1 MNGKREPLM
10 GNDGATSAEA
20 NADRPD
26 DADRPSTAAQ
36 LGEVTL
42 SEADRAILSAIR
54 GGQRRE
60 ALRLCARQHAAC
72 VGRLCMAMTGSA
84 AEADDLTQDTLLA
97 AYDGF
102 ASYRAES
109 SLRGWLLGIAR
120 RKCARHLERSVR
132 RESKLRLVRG
142 EEQQSV
148 SDDLLLQ
155 QQRAR
160 YARAALAEV
169 RPSEREALVLR
180 YVNDLSYREVAK
192 ACGID
197 EVAARKRVSRAIA
210 KLRNALAPR
219 EQ

>member
-1 MNGKREPLM
+1 M
-10 GNDGATSAEA
+10 GNDGATSVEA

-26 DADRPSTAAQ
+26 DADRPDAAAAQ

-54 GGQRRE
+54 RGQHRE
-60 ALRLCARQHAAC
+60 ALRLCTRQHAASI
-72 VGRLCMAMTGSA
+72 GRLCTALTGSA
-84 AEADDLTQDTLLA
+84 TEADDLTQDTLLA

-102 ASYRAES
+102 GSYRAEG

-120 RKCARHLERSVR
+120 RKCARHVERSVR

-142 EEQQSV
+142 VEQQSV
-148 SDDLLLQ
+148 DDDLLLR

-160 YARAALAEV
+160 FARAALAEI

-180 YVNDLSYREVAK
+180 YVNDLSYREVAE
-192 ACGID
+192 ASGIE

-210 KLRNALAPR
+210 KLRNVLATR